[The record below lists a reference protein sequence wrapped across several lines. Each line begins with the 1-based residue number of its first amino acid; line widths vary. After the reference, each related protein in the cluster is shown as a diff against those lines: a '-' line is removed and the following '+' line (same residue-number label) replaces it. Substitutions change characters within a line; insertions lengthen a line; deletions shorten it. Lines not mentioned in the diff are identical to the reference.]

1 MKNFDYGKKYHY
13 MVKYGIMFLPLILLI
28 VGNFRVNDVLVLSN
42 LNSYVEALFTAL
54 RGNSI
59 NSWYSI
65 MLNYL
70 GFNSTTGLSFVLE
83 SYPLYIVWL
92 YLFDIIVDLFGLVPR
107 LAHKLITKI
116 GGDY

>member
-13 MVKYGIMFLPLILLI
+13 MIKYAIMFLPFL
-28 VGNFRVNDVLVLSN
+28 VLVLGHFWVSDIVITN
-42 LNSYVEALFTAL
+42 SITSYVEALFTYL
-54 RGNSI
+54 RGLSI
-59 NSWYSI
+59 NNWYSI
-65 MLNYL
+65 MLRYL
-70 GFNSTTGLSFVLE
+70 GFNSYNGLSFVLE
-83 SYPLYIVWL
+83 SYPLYIIWL